1 MLGWGLTSLIVA
13 IAAAIV
19 GFGGND
25 GSTVETARLVFEIA
39 IALFAVSAIAR
50 VVRGNG

>member
-13 IAAAIV
+13 ICAAIV
-19 GFGGND
+19 GFSGND
-25 GSTVETARLVFEIA
+25 GSAVETARLIFEIA
-39 IALFAVSAIAR
+39 IGLFAVSTVVR